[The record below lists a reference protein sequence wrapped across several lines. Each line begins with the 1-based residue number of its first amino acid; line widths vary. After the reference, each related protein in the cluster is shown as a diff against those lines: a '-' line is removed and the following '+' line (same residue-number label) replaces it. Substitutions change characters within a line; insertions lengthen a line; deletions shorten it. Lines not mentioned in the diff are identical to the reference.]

1 MANKT
6 YGRIELPE
14 KKAVAAAAKQTEKK
28 EKQTEKKAVKKEKAS
43 AKTRSKALK
52 NAVNGI
58 DPEAAL
64 QIIPLGGLEEIGK
77 NMTVLRCGGDAII
90 IDCGMSFPDDELL
103 GVDAVIPD
111 FAYLEQIEDELR
123 GLVLTHGHED
133 HIGGIPFLLKEHNVP
148 IYGTPLT
155 LGFVGHKLKENGLD
169 KTAKLN
175 TVHAG
180 ETIQLGGMSVE
191 FIRMNHSIPDACAI
205 AVSTAAGV
213 VIHTGDFKIDH
224 TPVVGQTA
232 DLARL
237 GEYGKKGVLALLCDS
252 TNAERPGT
260 SGSESHVG
268 ASFEAL
274 FNRAEG
280 KRVIIATFSSN
291 IQRIQQI
298 IDFAEKHNRKIAV
311 SGRSMVNYIAIA
323 QELGYLTYS
332 ENTFVDIG
340 EVSRFRPEDI
350 VIITTGSQGEP
361 MSALTRMAAGTHR
374 QVSITQD
381 DFIIISASPIPG
393 NEKTVSRVINSLLK
407 LGSDV
412 IYESMYQV
420 HASGHACQDEI
431 KLMLTLVNPAYYMP
445 VHGEFKHMIK
455 NAGLAKQKG
464 FADDHIILGKIG
476 DVIEFKDGAVHHAG
490 TVESG
495 RVLVDGLGVGDVG
508 SVVLRDRKHLAND
521 GLVVVVCSIDDM
533 TGSIISGPDIISR
546 GFVYVKESEELIEE
560 ARQLAV
566 SIIERCAVEDKRRRN
581 EIKSTVRE
589 EIGRLMY
596 QRTKRSPMI
605 LPVIMEI

>member
-1 MANKT
+1 MANNIYEKIRLTKPAVSDEPAAKAKQAAEKT
-6 YGRIELPE
+6 TKPARKTAR
-14 KKAVAAAAKQTEKK
+14 KKAVENAKQGISSD
-28 EKQTEKKAVKKEKAS
+28 AV
-43 AKTRSKALK
+43 
-52 NAVNGI
+52 
-58 DPEAAL
+58 L

-77 NMTVLRCGGDAII
+77 NMTVIRCGEDAVI

-111 FAYLEQIEDELR
+111 FSYLAEIKDNLR
-123 GLVLTHGHED
+123 GLLLTHGHED
-133 HIGGIPFLLKEHNVP
+133 HIGGIPFLLKDYNVP

-180 ETIQLGGMSVE
+180 ETIKLGGMSVE

-205 AVSTAAGV
+205 AVTTEAGV
-213 VIHTGDFKIDH
+213 IIHTGDFKIDH
-224 TPVVGQTA
+224 TPVVGETA

-252 TNAERPGT
+252 TNAERAGT

-323 QELGYLTYS
+323 KELGYLAYG

-340 EVSRFRPEDI
+340 EVSRFRPEDV

-393 NEKTVSRVINSLLK
+393 NEKTVDRVINSLLK

-420 HASGHACQDEI
+420 HSSGHACQDEI
-431 KLMLTLVNPAYYMP
+431 NLVLTLVNPAYYMP

-455 NAGLAKQKG
+455 NAGLAKRKG
-464 FADDHIILGKIG
+464 YRDDHIILGKIG
-476 DVIEFKDGAVHHAG
+476 DVIEFKGGEARFAG
-490 TVESG
+490 TVPGG

-508 SVVLRDRKHLAND
+508 SVVLRDRQHLAND
-521 GLVVVVCSIDDM
+521 GLMVVVCSIDDM
-533 TGSIISGPDIISR
+533 SGNLISGPDIISR

-560 ARQLAV
+560 ARQLA
-566 SIIERCAVEDKRRRN
+566 
-581 EIKSTVRE
+581 
-589 EIGRLMY
+589 
-596 QRTKRSPMI
+596 
-605 LPVIMEI
+605 